1 MTIKQFNGRYLPQ
14 PDRVLVKA
22 NTHSDEEISLFMTRR
37 VVRQILAGGEQ
48 KSVELEAAQR
58 PGPASAEVVRFQ
70 REALLQTT
78 DFKQPYQGAT
88 RQALGDKPELVLDAA
103 YGAGHGQGKPASE
116 LVLSLRSGRKLTLQ
130 LAQPT
135 LQALCLLLEQLQ
147 GQAQWDLVPLRTPA
161 SAGGPSNAPSESSG
175 RTVH

>member
-14 PDRVLVKA
+14 PDRILVKA
-22 NTHSDEEISLFMTRR
+22 NTDSDEEISVFMSRR
-37 VVRQILAGGEQ
+37 VVRQILAGGAQ

-58 PGPASAEVVRFQ
+58 PGPASAEVVRFK

-78 DFKQPYQGAT
+78 DFKQPYQGAA
-88 RQALGDKPELVLDAA
+88 RQTLGDKPELVLDAVYSA
-103 YGAGHGQGKPASE
+103 AKGKSKATSE

-130 LAQPT
+130 LPQST

-147 GQAQWDLVPLRTPA
+147 EQAQWDLMPQQAA
-161 SAGGPSNAPSESSG
+161 SPAPSPSMAPAEGGG
-175 RTVH
+175 RTMH